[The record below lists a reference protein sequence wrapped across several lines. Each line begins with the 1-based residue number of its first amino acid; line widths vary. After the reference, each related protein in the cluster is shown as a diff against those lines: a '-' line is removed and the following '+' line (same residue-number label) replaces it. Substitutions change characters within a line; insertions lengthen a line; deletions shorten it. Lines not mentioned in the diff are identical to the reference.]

1 MKSLRLSKSHNYL
14 EGYYDSFTNYKS
26 HLLTTILI
34 VPTLALVTISRLG
47 RIKSPNFLYGEKIP
61 KKYTPYGKD
70 IHPSFYWFGFPKETK
85 SFVIICEDPDTPSGK
100 IFTHWA
106 VKNIPVN
113 IKKIEEGQSIGEE
126 IKNSWGFERYS
137 GPKPPNGTHRYFFRI
152 YDIKFEN
159 FSSKT
164 LNGLKKDI
172 EFNKIAEAEMI
183 GIFG

>member
-1 MKSLRLSKSHNYL
+1 MVSQRVNFKQL
-14 EGYYDSFTNYKS
+14 F
-26 HLLTTILI
+26 TILI
-34 VPTLALVTISRLG
+34 KLITILKQKNITIPPIQDKF

-152 YDIKFEN
+152 YAIKVEN
-159 FSSKT
+159 LSSKT

-172 EFNKIAEAEMI
+172 EFNKIAEAEMM
-183 GIFG
+183 GTFG

>member
-1 MKSLRLSKSHNYL
+1 MVSQRVNFKQL
-14 EGYYDSFTNYKS
+14 F
-26 HLLTTILI
+26 TILI
-34 VPTLALVTISRLG
+34 KLITILKQKNITIPTIQDKI
-47 RIKSPNFLYGEKIP
+47 RIKSPNFLYGEKKQ

-106 VKNIPVN
+106 VKNIPVS
-113 IKKIEEGQSIGEE
+113 ITKIEEGQNIGEE

-152 YDIKFEN
+152 YAIKVEN
-159 FSSKT
+159 LSSKT

-172 EFNKIAEAEMI
+172 EFNKIAEAEMM

>member
-1 MKSLRLSKSHNYL
+1 MVSQRVNFKQL
-14 EGYYDSFTNYKS
+14 F
-26 HLLTTILI
+26 TILI
-34 VPTLALVTISRLG
+34 KLITILKQKNITIPPIQDKL

-85 SFVIICEDPDTPSGK
+85 SFVILCEDPDTPSGK

-152 YDIKFEN
+152 YAIKVEN
-159 FSSKT
+159 LSSKT

-172 EFNKIAEAEMI
+172 EFNKIAEAEMM

>member
-1 MKSLRLSKSHNYL
+1 MVSQRVNFKQL
-14 EGYYDSFTNYKS
+14 F
-26 HLLTTILI
+26 TILI
-34 VPTLALVTISRLG
+34 KLITILKQKNITISPIQDKF

-61 KKYTPYGKD
+61 KKYTPYDKD

-152 YDIKFEN
+152 YAIKVEN
-159 FSSKT
+159 LSSKT

-172 EFNKIAEAEMI
+172 EFNKIAEAEMM